1 MRRSSVLIVAVTMG
15 CVGLVFAQEVQVQVL
30 STPGQSEGAETRAD
44 FASALSLLK
53 SGRLEEGR
61 KQLLALASSGTGD
74 AKVFYNL
81 AIAEMRSGL
90 LKDALEHAMKSAEL
104 SQGSWKALKLVIDIA
119 RRQGA
124 LERARSWLDGLG
136 AKLGDSISVANA
148 SARLKVFEG
157 KPGQALTDATRIL
170 KRDETN
176 SEAMKTL
183 VFAYLAMNR
192 VEAAEIMLAQLGKT
206 MEGDAEL
213 FDVAA
218 DLAMKAGD
226 RMKAMALLEKAV
238 SIQPSLVD
246 AHIKLGYLY
255 YDAGNYDKSASEFQA
270 ALLWDAVNVGALLGA
285 GNAYRRM
292 QNYDRAIVSYQQAI
306 KLYPDCAECY
316 FNLAV
321 AFLENKP
328 PKRDEPG
335 HYKKALEYFQTYK
348 QTFRGVPS
356 RDDPVDKYIDEAR
369 RMLEYLEKQGVK
381 KEETKTEQAP
391 PPEPPKEETQPK
403 AQPSSGEEGEAQGE
417 GLRLK

>member
-1 MRRSSVLIVAVTMG
+1 
-15 CVGLVFAQEVQVQVL
+15 
-30 STPGQSEGAETRAD
+30 
-44 FASALSLLK
+44 
-53 SGRLEEGR
+53 
-61 KQLLALASSGTGD
+61 
-74 AKVFYNL
+74 
-81 AIAEMRSGL
+81 
-90 LKDALEHAMKSAEL
+90 
-104 SQGSWKALKLVIDIA
+104 
-119 RRQGA
+119 
-124 LERARSWLDGLG
+124 LERARGWLDGLG

-176 SEAMKTL
+176 SEAMKTM

-192 VEAAEIMLAQLGKT
+192 VEAAEIMLAQLAKT

-226 RMKAMALLEKAV
+226 RVKAMALLEKAV
-238 SIQPSLVD
+238 SIEPSLVD

-255 YDAGNYDKSASEFQA
+255 YDAGNYEKSASEFQA
-270 ALLWDAVNVGALLGA
+270 ALLWDTVNVGALLGA

-292 QNYDRAIVSYQQAI
+292 QNYDRAIVLYQQAI

-321 AFLENKP
+321 AYLENKP

-348 QTFRGVPS
+348 QTFRGIPS
-356 RDDPVDKYIDEAR
+356 RDDPVDKYMDEAR

-381 KEETKTEQAP
+381 KEETKIEQAP
-391 PPEPPKEETQPK
+391 PLEPPEEE
-403 AQPSSGEEGEAQGE
+403 AHPSSGEGGEGQGE
-417 GLRLK
+417 GLKLK